1 MVKPFP
7 ADDPVM
13 ISLKLRLVTT
23 RDYIARWK
31 LALLY
36 AFPIANSLW
45 LGLLR
50 GPQKKSQDQKPD
62 HHGTISGRK
71 AKNNPTNPLTIGI
84 EGPQRAKKQSASA
97 EAMGK
102 IVLGAIFRFFL
113 AYLKKKQYLC
123 SRKGFLKMKLKEIKQ
138 AIGSLAEVSGDDELD
153 ICHLLTDSRQ
163 LGAEPGHTLFFAI
176 RTAQNDGAKYIPEL
190 REKGVQAFVTGD
202 SIAALQALAAHVREQ
217 FHGTVIGITGSNGKT
232 VVKEWLYQ
240 LLKDDYTVIRSPKS
254 YNSQIGV
261 PLSVWGLEPHLTS
274 PQGEEHPLLRR
285 GTGRGL
291 LAIFEAGISQPG
303 EMERLEPMIRPTIG
317 VITYI
322 GHEHDENF
330 SSLEQKR
337 EEKMK
342 LFVHSEQ
349 IIEDPTHQNVRT
361 CAAVMRALGYDEEVI
376 AERILHQTHETVLKV
391 NLSALVDNVRYFRSL
406 LKPETKLTCMVKAFA
421 YGAGSVEVSRALQ
434 KANDSFVHRTSS
446 NGTLV
451 DYLAVAVADEG
462 VELRKAGITLPI
474 IIMDP
479 EVAAMDLILENN
491 LEPNVY
497 SHQSLKT
504 VIAAAEAKGLENVPI
519 HIKIDSGMHRLGFY
533 KEDIP
538 WLIGKLQ
545 QTKAVRVASVF
556 SHLAGSDE
564 AQFDDFTLQQIRYF
578 DDCAEEL
585 KNGLSD
591 VAGLSAERSIL
602 KHILNS
608 AGIERF
614 TDYQFDMCRLGI
626 GLYGFSFAGARLRNV
641 CSLET
646 TILSVKTV
654 QAGET
659 IGYGRHTKLDE
670 DRVIAVI
677 PIGYADGFDR
687 RFSNYGGEVYIRG
700 KRCPVVG
707 NVCMDQAMIDVTGTD
722 ARPGD
727 PVEIFGEHVTLQEL
741 ADKLGTITYEILTSV
756 SRRVQRLYFYE

>member
-1 MVKPFP
+1 M
-7 ADDPVM
+7 
-13 ISLKLRLVTT
+13 KLSE
-23 RDYIARWK
+23 I
-31 LALLY
+31 
-36 AFPIANSLW
+36 
-45 LGLLR
+45 
-50 GPQKKSQDQKPD
+50 
-62 HHGTISGRK
+62 RK
-71 AKNNPTNPLTIGI
+71 AI
-84 EGPQRAKKQSASA
+84 
-97 EAMGK
+97 
-102 IVLGAIFRFFL
+102 GAIADVTGEDDL
-113 AYLKKKQYLC
+113 
-123 SRKGFLKMKLKEIKQ
+123 EIRY
-138 AIGSLAEVSGDDELD
+138 
-153 ICHLLTDSRQ
+153 LLTDSRELEGLRVTGQ
-163 LGAEPGHTLFFAI
+163 ASAGETLFFAI
-176 RTAQNDGAKYIPEL
+176 KTDKDDGANYIPEL
-190 REKGVQAFVTGD
+190 REKGVRAFVTGD
-202 SIAALQALAAHVREQ
+202 SIAALQALAAYVRAQ
-217 FHGTVIGITGSNGKT
+217 FKGTVIGITGSNGKT

-240 LLKDDYTVIRSPKS
+240 LLKDDYDIIRSPKS

-261 PLSVWGLEPHLTS
+261 PLSVWLFANADRPADCKTASLKDRFTERPAAPAGDKPC
-274 PQGEEHPLLRR
+274 
-285 GTGRGL
+285 

-303 EMERLEPMIRPTIG
+303 EMEKLEPMIRPTIG

-349 IIEDPTHQNVRT
+349 VIEDPTHQNVRT

-376 AERILHQTHETVLKV
+376 AERILRQTHETVLKV

-446 NGTLV
+446 NCTLV

-504 VIAAAEAKGLENVPI
+504 VITAAEAKGLENVPI

-538 WLIGKLQ
+538 WLIDKLQ

-585 KNGLSD
+585 KEGLSG
-591 VAGLSAERSIL
+591 VAGLSAERSVFCQPEGRSIL

-654 QAGET
+654 KAGET

>member
-1 MVKPFP
+1 
-7 ADDPVM
+7 
-13 ISLKLRLVTT
+13 
-23 RDYIARWK
+23 
-31 LALLY
+31 
-36 AFPIANSLW
+36 
-45 LGLLR
+45 
-50 GPQKKSQDQKPD
+50 
-62 HHGTISGRK
+62 
-71 AKNNPTNPLTIGI
+71 
-84 EGPQRAKKQSASA
+84 
-97 EAMGK
+97 MGQMDK
-102 IVLGAIFRFFL
+102 H
-113 AYLKKKQYLC
+113 
-123 SRKGFLKMKLKEIKQ
+123 
-138 AIGSLAEVSGDDELD
+138 LD
-153 ICHLLTDSRQ
+153 ISHLLTDSRELTESQ
-163 LGAEPGHTLFFAI
+163 NTLFFALL
-176 RTAQNDGAKYIPEL
+176 TSKNDGAKYIPEL
-190 REKGVQAFVTGD
+190 YQHGVRAFVLTNGQWLTANSQWVMD
-202 SIAALQALAAHVREQ
+202 HDDAAFIIVQDVLAALQELAVSVRSQ
-217 FHGTVIGITGSNGKT
+217 FNGTVIGITGSNGKT
-232 VVKEWLYQ
+232 VVKEWLSQ

-261 PLSVWGLEPHLTS
+261 PLSVWQLNGY
-274 PQGEEHPLLRR
+274 
-285 GTGRGL
+285 GTPVTGGGKPT

-303 EMERLEPMIRPTIG
+303 EMERLERIIRPTIG

-330 SSLEQKR
+330 DSLEQKR
-337 EEKMK
+337 AEKMK

-349 IIEDPTHQNVRT
+349 VIEDPTHQNVRT
-361 CAAVMRALGYDEEVI
+361 CAAVMRALGYDEETI
-376 AERILHQTHETVLKV
+376 ASRILQQTHETVLEV

-406 LKPETKLTCMVKAFA
+406 LKPTTKLTCMVKAFA
-421 YGAGSVEVSRALQ
+421 YGAGSVEVSKALQ
-434 KANDSFVHRTSS
+434 KS
-446 NGTLV
+446 GLV

-462 VELRKAGITLPI
+462 VELRRAGITLPI

-533 KEDIP
+533 KEDMP
-538 WLIGKLQ
+538 WLIEHLQ

-564 AQFDDFTLQQIRYF
+564 PQFDDFTMDQIKYF
-578 DDCAEEL
+578 DSCAEEL
-585 KNGLSD
+585 KQGLPEP
-591 VAGLSAERSIL
+591 AGQSIL
-602 KHILNS
+602 KHICNS

-626 GLYGFSFAGARLRNV
+626 GLYGFSFNGAKLRNV
-641 CSLET
+641 CTLRT

-654 QAGET
+654 KAGET
-659 IGYGRHTKLDE
+659 IGYGRHTKLNE

-687 RFSNYGGEVYIRG
+687 RFSNYGGEVWVRG
-700 KRCPVVG
+700 QRCPVVG

-727 PVEIFGEHVTLQEL
+727 NAEVFGDKMPLQEL

-756 SRRVQRLYFYE
+756 SRRVQRIYYYE

>member
-1 MVKPFP
+1 
-7 ADDPVM
+7 
-13 ISLKLRLVTT
+13 
-23 RDYIARWK
+23 
-31 LALLY
+31 
-36 AFPIANSLW
+36 
-45 LGLLR
+45 
-50 GPQKKSQDQKPD
+50 
-62 HHGTISGRK
+62 
-71 AKNNPTNPLTIGI
+71 
-84 EGPQRAKKQSASA
+84 
-97 EAMGK
+97 
-102 IVLGAIFRFFL
+102 
-113 AYLKKKQYLC
+113 
-123 SRKGFLKMKLKEIKQ
+123 MKLSEIKQ
-138 AIGSLAEVSGDDELD
+138 VIGSIAQVSGEGDPD
-153 ICHLLTDSRQ
+153 IRYLLTDSRQ
-163 LGAEPGHTLFFAI
+163 LNVQCTMHNSQCTRDYSDVLFFAI
-176 RTAQNDGAKYIPEL
+176 KTDKNDGAKYIPEL
-190 REKGVQAFVTGD
+190 QAKGVKAFVTGD
-202 SIAALQALAAHVREQ
+202 AVAALQELAAYVRSQ
-217 FHGTVIGITGSNGKT
+217 FTGTVIGITGSNGKT

-261 PLSVWGLEPHLTS
+261 PLSVW
-274 PQGEEHPLLRR
+274 LLANADRPADCKTASLKDR
-285 GTGRGL
+285 SAVRPAAPAGDKPC

-303 EMERLEPMIRPTIG
+303 EMEKLERIIRPTIG

-330 SSLEQKR
+330 VSLEQKR

-342 LFVHSEQ
+342 LFIHSEQ
-349 IIEDPTHQNVRT
+349 VIEDPTHQNVRT
-361 CAAVMRALGYDEEVI
+361 YAAVMRALGYDEETI
-376 AERILHQTHETVLKV
+376 ASRILHETHETVLKV

-434 KANDSFVHRTSS
+434 AS
-446 NGTLV
+446 GLV

-462 VELRKAGITLPI
+462 VELRRAGITLPI

-533 KEDIP
+533 KEDMP
-538 WLIGKLQ
+538 WLIDRLTHQ
-545 QTKAVRVASVF
+545 KAVRVASVF

-564 AQFDDFTLQQIRYF
+564 PQFDDFTLEQIRYF

-585 KNGLSD
+585 IRGVRNQEPG
-591 VAGLSAERSIL
+591 VRIL
-602 KHILNS
+602 KHICNS

-614 TDYQFDMCRLGI
+614 AKYQFDMCRLGI
-626 GLYGFSFAGARLRNV
+626 GLYGFSFAGAKLRNV
-641 CSLET
+641 CTLET

-654 QAGET
+654 KAGET
-659 IGYGRHTKLDE
+659 IGYGRHTQLNE
-670 DRVIAVI
+670 DRTIAVI

-687 RFSNYGGEVYIRG
+687 RFSNYGGEVWVRG

-707 NVCMDQAMIDVTGTD
+707 NVCMDQAMIDVTGAD

-727 PVEIFGEHVTLQEL
+727 IAEVFGEHMPLQEL

-756 SRRVQRLYFYE
+756 SRRVQRLYYYE